1 MTTRTPFFSAL
12 YMYVPKVDSNPEVF
26 RTPGQNGLNPCVI
39 GSLDRTRLLFIA
51 VVVVVVEDLSR

>member
-1 MTTRTPFFSAL
+1 
-12 YMYVPKVDSNPEVF
+12 MYVPKVDSNPEVF

-51 VVVVVVEDLSR
+51 VVVVVVEDFSR